1 MNIPCAIRFLARMP
15 RLVLFAAA
23 FVFAAGCELQS
34 SEAKTRAVRRWAPPN
49 PPKIRG
55 VIGDSVRTAIQQRL
69 AKAPPA
75 PVSNDSWKHVRQLYR
90 AHSGAALWL
99 GGRGL
104 DRARTRA
111 LIAAFVKSGDDA
123 LRFELFPLEAANQA
137 LAALRE
143 TRTPTAAQLAEA
155 DVVLTSLYASLAE
168 DLLTGQIEPRTVSQ
182 SWHIDPPEDRIDS
195 VLKLTLDTDRP
206 GDAIERLRPLEPSY
220 DSLRRELA
228 RYRELAAK
236 GPWPTMPKGRKLAPG
251 DSDRVDR
258 LTALH
263 ERLRA
268 EGLIIGRAG
277 PRGAPADST
286 LRRAYDSTLAGAVAR
301 FQDRHGIVVD
311 SILGPE
317 TVTSLNLP
325 VEYRLG
331 QIAANLERFRWLPR
345 TLGSRYILVN
355 VPAFR
360 LQAFDGGEE
369 QLQMKVIVGSEFQ
382 NRSTPV
388 FSDSMQY
395 IVFRPYWNVPENI
408 AAEEIFPAAE
418 RDPGYFGRNNYEMF
432 TAEGQ
437 QRVRQRP
444 GAGNALGLVKFMF
457 PNDFD
462 IYLHDTPD
470 STLFEKDIRGFSHGC
485 IRLERPQELA
495 QWVLGWPADS
505 VRRLTDEGEK
515 NDRRVNLPRKIPVF
529 IVYLTTYVRA
539 GVLFFGNDLYAR
551 DEALVKA
558 VAGGAMPSPEVLRRL
573 DTLRRLAG

>member
-1 MNIPCAIRFLARMP
+1 MP

-34 SEAKTRAVRRWAPPN
+34 SEAKTRAVRHWVPPN
-49 PPKIRG
+49 PPEIRG
-55 VIGDSVRTAIQQRL
+55 VIADSVRTAIEQRL
-69 AKAPPA
+69 AKAPPS

-90 AHSGAALWL
+90 AHDGAALWL

-111 LIAAFVKSGDDA
+111 LIAAVVKSGDDA
-123 LRFELFPLEAANQA
+123 LRFELFPLEAATRA
-137 LAALRE
+137 LAALRD

-195 VLKLTLDTDRP
+195 VLKLTLATDRP
-206 GDAIERLRPLEPSY
+206 GEAIERLRPLEPSY

-236 GPWPTMPKGRKLAPG
+236 GPWPIMPKGRKLAPG

-268 EGLIIGRAG
+268 EGLVTGRAR
-277 PRGAPADST
+277 PRGAPGDST
-286 LRRAYDSTLAGAVAR
+286 VRGVYDSTLAGAVAR

-317 TVTSLNLP
+317 TVASLNLP

-369 QLQMKVIVGSEFQ
+369 QRQMKVIVGAEYQ

-395 IVFRPYWNVPENI
+395 VVFRPYWNVPENI

-432 TAEGQ
+432 TAEGK

-505 VRRLTDEGEK
+505 VRQLTEDGQK
-515 NDRRVNLPRKIPVF
+515 NDRRVNLPRKIPVY
-529 IVYLTTYVRA
+529 IVYLTTYVRD
-539 GVLFFGNDLYAR
+539 GVLYFGNDLYAR
-551 DEALVKA
+551 DESLVKA
-558 VAGGAMPSPEVLRRL
+558 VAGGAMPSPEALRRL
-573 DTLRRLAG
+573 ETLRRLAG